1 MKKNKKSTP
10 TEKKFWIISIAVG
23 ICLVVLAAFFFSNAD
38 KEKEEADLLD
48 TVNYVKV
55 QCSTYTHYNESSES
69 KSLLRA
75 IEGTR
80 QVSKNIAAETENKKT
95 LDNQL
100 LKESAEQL
108 WLTGIAILDI
118 DGNIVCE
125 YSANE
130 SLLPEIKECV
140 EKEIVLDT
148 AIYDE
153 KVYAKRIHHNDGS
166 YIDMAACT
174 RKDAP
179 GVVVTYYYT
188 SAEYATN
195 YTLTIQ
201 SLLNGYQKDRD
212 GTIIVADEGVIIAS
226 NNTGLIGQSTTDY
239 EAIQKLKNHADSKH
253 MMGLTINGVRYHG
266 VMLKQ
271 RDHYIYAYVPDSIIF
286 QTLPQNV
293 IMCLFIYLIVV
304 VLIRMIYRKS
314 QENILKIEKEKEQKY
329 QKSLLEAAEKADAA
343 NRAKTEFLQRMSHD
357 IRTPINGICGMLDV
371 GDYYR
376 DNLSRQ
382 TECRGKIR
390 EASNILQ
397 ELVNEVLDMSKL
409 ESGEIYLEK
418 KPFNIYQLVNEVI
431 DVVEKM
437 ADEREIKVER
447 KTSEIIHK
455 DLIGSPIHLKRLL
468 MNIMS
473 NAVKYNKDY
482 GKIYLSSKEISSE
495 QDEIVTL
502 EFKCQDTGIGMSEEF
517 QKHLFEPFAQ
527 EQKGGASKF
536 GGTGLGMPI
545 TKSLVE
551 KMGGTITFISEQGIG
566 TTFVITIPFK
576 INEDV
581 ARDEEKQEEVT
592 ASIRGLN
599 ILLVE
604 DNELNMEIA
613 EFVIQSE
620 GASVVKAWNGQ
631 EAVEAFEKSASGEFD
646 AILMDVMMPVM
657 NGYEATKM
665 IRSMDRSDAK
675 KIPII
680 AMTAN
685 AFVEDRIKSKEAGMN
700 EHVSKPIDMKL
711 LVKII
716 AELAGKIK
724 IVRIKDE

>member
-23 ICLVVLAAFFFSNAD
+23 ICLVVLAVCFFSNAD

-80 QVSKNIAAETENKKT
+80 QVSKNIAAETENEKT
-95 LDNQL
+95 LDHQL

-118 DGNIVCE
+118 EGNIVCE
-125 YSANE
+125 YSTNE
-130 SLLPEIKECV
+130 SLLPEIKECA

-153 KVYAKRIHHNDGS
+153 KVYAKRISHNDGS

-201 SLLNGYQKDRD
+201 SLLNGYRKDRD

-226 NNTGLIGQSTTDY
+226 NNTGLIGQSTTGY

-253 MMGLTINGVRYHG
+253 MMGLTINGVRCHG

-286 QTLPQNV
+286 QTLLQNV

-304 VLIRMIYRKS
+304 VLIWMIYRKS
-314 QENILKIEKEKEQKY
+314 QKNILKIEKEKEQKY
-329 QKSLLEAAEKADAA
+329 QKSLLEAAKKA
-343 NRAKTEFLQRMSHD
+343 
-357 IRTPINGICGMLDV
+357 DV

-390 EASNILQ
+390 EASNILK

-409 ESGEIYLEK
+409 DSGEIYLEE
-418 KPFNIYQLVNEVI
+418 KPFNICQLINEVV

-447 KTSEIIHK
+447 KTPEIIHK

-468 MNIMS
+468 MNILS

-482 GKIYLSSKEISSE
+482 GKVYLSSREISSE
-495 QDEIVTL
+495 QDKIVTL

-551 KMGGTITFISEQGIG
+551 KMGGTITFTSEQGVG

-576 INEDV
+576 INEDA
-581 ARDEEKQEEVT
+581 ARDEEKQDEVT
-592 ASIRGLN
+592 ASIKGLN

-631 EAVEAFEKSASGEFD
+631 EAVEAFEKSAFGEFD
-646 AILMDVMMPVM
+646 VILMDVMMPVM
-657 NGYEATKM
+657 NGYEATKT
-665 IRSMDRSDAK
+665 IRTMDRSDAK

-700 EHVSKPIDMKL
+700 EHVSKPIDTKL

-716 AELAGKIK
+716 AELAEKK
-724 IVRIKDE
+724 EM